1 MPGRLDGGDPQAALP
16 RGGAPEGPV
25 RRLVRFL
32 LDTDS
37 VSFALRGHGEVGAR
51 LQTHRPSDICISA
64 ITLAELR
71 YGADRKG
78 SRKLHGLIDTF
89 TSAVEVV
96 PFDEEAAAEFGRI
109 GSVLAERGTPIGE
122 VDVLIA
128 AHAVALRCTLVT
140 NNVRHF
146 SRVPGLSV
154 ENWA

>member
-1 MPGRLDGGDPQAALP
+1 MKY
-16 RGGAPEGPV
+16 
-25 RRLVRFL
+25 L

-37 VSFALRGHGEVGAR
+37 VSYALRGQGDVGDR
-51 LQTHRPSDICISA
+51 IRECKPSDLRISA

-78 SRKLHGLIDTF
+78 LRKLHGLIDTF
-89 TSAVEVV
+89 AAAIEVV
-96 PFDEEAAAEFGRI
+96 PLDEAAAAEFGRI
-109 GSVLAERGTPIGE
+109 GSMLAERGTPIGE
-122 VDVLIA
+122 FDVLIA
-128 AHAVALRCTLVT
+128 AHAVSLRCTLVT

>member
-1 MPGRLDGGDPQAALP
+1 MRY
-16 RGGAPEGPV
+16 
-25 RRLVRFL
+25 L

-51 LQTHRPSDICISA
+51 LQARRPSDLCMSA

-78 SRKLHGLIDTF
+78 SRKLHALIDTF
-89 TSAVEVV
+89 AAALEVAS
-96 PFDEEAAAEFGRI
+96 FDEAAAAEYGRI
-109 GSVLAERGTPIGE
+109 GSMLAERGTPIGE
-122 VDVLIA
+122 FDVLIA

-140 NNVRHF
+140 NNVRQF
-146 SRVPGLSV
+146 SKVPGLSV

>member
-1 MPGRLDGGDPQAALP
+1 MKY
-16 RGGAPEGPV
+16 
-25 RRLVRFL
+25 L

-37 VSFALRGHGEVGAR
+37 VSYALRGHGDVGVR
-51 LQTHRPSDICISA
+51 IRECKPSDLRISA

-89 TSAVEVV
+89 ASAVEVV
-96 PFDEEAAAEFGRI
+96 PFDEVAAAEFGRI
-109 GSVLAERGTPIGE
+109 GSLLAERGKPIGE
-122 VDVLIA
+122 FDVLIA
-128 AHAVALRCTLVT
+128 AHAVSLRCTLVT
-140 NNVRHF
+140 NNLRHF

>member
-1 MPGRLDGGDPQAALP
+1 
-16 RGGAPEGPV
+16 V
-25 RRLVRFL
+25 KYL

-37 VSFALRGHGEVGAR
+37 VSYALRGQGDVGVRIRACN
-51 LQTHRPSDICISA
+51 PSDLRISA

-78 SRKLHGLIDTF
+78 SRKLHALIDTF
-89 TSAVEVV
+89 AATIEAV
-96 PFDEEAAAEFGRI
+96 PFDEVAAAEFGRI
-109 GSVLAERGTPIGE
+109 GSMLAERGTPIGE
-122 VDVLIA
+122 FDVLIA
-128 AHAVALRCTLVT
+128 AHAVSLRCTLVT

>member
-1 MPGRLDGGDPQAALP
+1 MKY
-16 RGGAPEGPV
+16 
-25 RRLVRFL
+25 L

-37 VSFALRGHGEVGAR
+37 VSYALRGQGDVGER
-51 LQTHRPSDICISA
+51 IRECKPSDLSISA

-78 SRKLHGLIDTF
+78 SRKLHALIDTF
-89 TSAVEVV
+89 AAAVEVM
-96 PFDEEAAAEFGRI
+96 PFDEVAAAEFGRI
-109 GSVLAERGTPIGE
+109 GSMLAERGTPIGE
-122 VDVLIA
+122 FDVLIA
-128 AHAVALRCTLVT
+128 AHAVSLRCTLVT

>member
-1 MPGRLDGGDPQAALP
+1 MKY
-16 RGGAPEGPV
+16 
-25 RRLVRFL
+25 L

-37 VSFALRGHGEVGAR
+37 VSFALRGQGGVGAR
-51 LQTHRPSDICISA
+51 IRACNPSDICMSA

-89 TSAVEVV
+89 AAAIEVV
-96 PFDEEAAAEFGRI
+96 SFDEAAAAEFGRI
-109 GSVLAERGTPIGE
+109 GSILAERGTPIGE
-122 VDVLIA
+122 FDVLIA
-128 AHAVALRCTLVT
+128 AHAVVLRCTLVT

-146 SRVPGLSV
+146 SKVPGLSV